1 MNCGKEI
8 SVLNIMKIGNRQIH
22 LTENTSIFLDRDNEP
37 DAIILASPKNNGELV
52 LKNLSSQTWTVE
64 TPSGKIKP
72 VESNG
77 LMPVKSGLKIRFG
90 ALGNDVYSGE
100 IINH

>member
-8 SVLNIMKIGNRQIH
+8 SVSNIMKIGNRQIH

-37 DAIILASPKNNGELV
+37 DAIILTSPKNNGELV
-52 LKNLSSQTWTVE
+52 LKNLSGQTWTVE

-72 VESNG
+72 VGPNG

-90 ALGNDVYSGE
+90 ALGNEVYCGE